1 MTHVCFNQQER
12 TSNSNWTIGYSWGGG
27 RGVYIRQNLPT
38 GLNLG
43 LYGGENGLIVDKQQ
57 INALT
62 DCDYLLEVEWQEQS
76 IVIDG
81 TGHWTSIVNHDS
93 SRANVIFDSEGFLKV
108 GPNAIQ
114 IPDGKFSNIVLK

>member
-1 MTHVCFNQQER
+1 MCVLINRNELQIR
-12 TSNSNWTIGYSWGGG
+12 IGPSGIRGGG